1 MFDLGAGELLLIVF
15 VVLILFGPKK
25 LPELAQSLGRGMR
38 EFKRAQREF
47 TEQINQAVSD
57 DHYRKQRGPELQSPD
72 GSVARGGTRR
82 SIAGGERPDAT
93 PANGTPAEG
102 APASGTPAT
111 GTSGDATDHGA
122 TPPPASPDATSH

>member
-57 DHYRKQRGPELQSPD
+57 EHYGRQRGPELRSPEGAVSR
-72 GSVARGGTRR
+72 GSSRR
-82 SIAGGERPDAT
+82 SVNDERDDRTDESPRGETGAGET
-93 PANGTPAEG
+93 PGAG
-102 APASGTPAT
+102 APAPPPHDTPDTPAT
-111 GTSGDATDHGA
+111 PQA
-122 TPPPASPDATSH
+122 